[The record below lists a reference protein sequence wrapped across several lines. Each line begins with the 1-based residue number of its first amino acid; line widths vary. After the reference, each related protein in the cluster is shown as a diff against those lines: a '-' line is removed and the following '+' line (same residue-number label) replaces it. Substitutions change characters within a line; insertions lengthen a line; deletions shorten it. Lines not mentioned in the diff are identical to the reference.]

1 MLLALVFLAVGLYCL
16 WLGWARLRAPNPR
29 RAPLSLPERA
39 ALRLVRW
46 TRDEASALKW
56 QREQL
61 QPARARRMGA
71 LYLLAGMAATLAGV
85 LQALAWIEAR

>member
-1 MLLALVFLAVGLYCL
+1 MLLALVFLAVGGYCL
-16 WLGWARLRAPNPR
+16 DARTARLRAPNPR

-61 QPARARRMGA
+61 HPARARRMAA
-71 LYLLAGMAATLAGV
+71 LYLLAGTVATIAGV